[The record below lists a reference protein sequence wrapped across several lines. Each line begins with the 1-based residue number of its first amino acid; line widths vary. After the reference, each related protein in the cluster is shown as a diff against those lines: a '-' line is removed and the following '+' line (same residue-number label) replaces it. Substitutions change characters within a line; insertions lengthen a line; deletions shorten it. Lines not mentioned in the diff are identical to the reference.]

1 MKKPTVA
8 ICYDF
13 DGTLSP
19 KNMQEFGFFHGLEE
33 KERKSFWAQSNGMAK
48 ELGADQNL
56 MYMRLMIEKAE
67 HGGNDLQATEKAFRA
82 YGSSITYFKGVET
95 WFKRI
100 KEFAIKHNVIVNH
113 YIISSGLKEL
123 VLGSTIGKYFK
134 RVYAC
139 SFMYDKHGVAKW
151 PCQVVNCTTKTQY
164 LFRINK
170 GVEDESD
177 TSKLNAYS
185 DPKDRP
191 VPFTRIIY
199 IGDGST
205 DVPCMR
211 LVKEQGGTSIA
222 VYKPRTQGKKEY
234 AEGLFRDNRVNY
246 IAPADYSDGSDLDMI
261 VKRTVERVAIEWEL
275 EKLGR
280 KLNPERISTAKK
292 ISEKISGNA
301 KREQELKGPLEE
313 KNSES
318 EIARHVSESIV
329 NESSEEN

>member
-19 KNMQEFGFFHGLEE
+19 KNMQEFGFFHGLAES
-33 KERKSFWAQSNGMAK
+33 ERKTFWSESNELAK
-48 ELGADQNL
+48 KLGADQNL
-56 MYMRLMIEKAE
+56 TYMRLMLEKAA
-67 HGGNDLQATEKAFRA
+67 HGGNELLATEAAFRD
-82 YGSSITYFKGVET
+82 YGKSITYFNGVET

-100 KEFAIKHNVIVNH
+100 TEYAAKRDVVVEH

-123 VLGSTIGKYFK
+123 VLGSSIGKYFK

-177 TSKLNAYS
+177 TSRLNAYS

-191 VPFTRIIY
+191 VPFSRIVY
-199 IGDGST
+199 IGDGVT

-211 LVKEQGGTSIA
+211 LVKDQGGTAIA
-222 VYKPRTQGKKEY
+222 VYKPRTQKKKEY
-234 AEGLFRDNRVNY
+234 AEGLFRDNRVNF
-246 IAPADYSDGSDLDMI
+246 IAPADYSQGSDLDAI

-280 KLNPERISTAKK
+280 KLNP
-292 ISEKISGNA
+292 
-301 KREQELKGPLEE
+301 
-313 KNSES
+313 
-318 EIARHVSESIV
+318 
-329 NESSEEN
+329 SS